1 MLASARVVAAP
12 PRRRGRRPGA
22 RGAPPRWRARD
33 PCISSGRV
41 PRFCPRSGGLT
52 LEELGARL
60 ENTFAE
66 ELPGDP
72 SASPEPRQVR
82 WALHSP
88 CAPTPTGAA
97 PALAMFSDE
106 MALFLGLAPDELA
119 DNPLAA
125 EYLSGN
131 APLPGSGRPYAQ
143 NYGGHQFGEW
153 AGQLGD
159 GRAVTLGEVPPPE
172 DRPEYPRVDLQL
184 KGAGP
189 TPYARDGD
197 GRAVL
202 RSSLREFIASEAMG
216 ALGVPTTRCLSLA
229 LTGGGVLR
237 DGRFEAGAVVA
248 RVAPSFVRFGTFQLP
263 PSRGDAEARALCE
276 PLVAHVL
283 RRHMPAAAAAAE
295 LDAGTPPALA
305 MLRETVA
312 ATAATVAAWQ
322 ALGFAHG
329 VLNTDNMSVLGLTLD
344 YGPFAFVERFDPN
357 FTPNLSDRD
366 GRYAFIRQPEVAGWN
381 LRRFGDALTRAGL
394 VSARQAKEAVDEYD
408 GHLRAAYYARLGAKF
423 GVRCE
428 DDDAGH
434 FLRGFLRLLASSRGD
449 FTLAHRALGR
459 VGSVAAASGP
469 AASDDALLAPLEAFP
484 GAFPD
489 GPPEDPT
496 LRRSWGE
503 WLRAYGATLRAEGRE
518 DDERRAS
525 QDAANPLYVP
535 RNHLLQRAIEA
546 AERRDDW
553 SVAASLMEALRQ
565 PYVER
570 PGLETWTE
578 PAPISLADAPGVA
591 ALS

>member
-1 MLASARVVAAP
+1 
-12 PRRRGRRPGA
+12 
-22 RGAPPRWRARD
+22 
-33 PCISSGRV
+33 
-41 PRFCPRSGGLT
+41 
-52 LEELGARL
+52 
-60 ENTFAE
+60 
-66 ELPGDP
+66 
-72 SASPEPRQVR
+72 
-82 WALHSP
+82 
-88 CAPTPTGAA
+88 
-97 PALAMFSDE
+97 
-106 MALFLGLAPDELA
+106 MALFLGLAHDELA

-131 APLPGSGRPYAQ
+131 APLPGSGRLYAQ

-263 PSRGDAEARALCE
+263 PSRGDVEARALCE

-283 RRHMPAAAAAAE
+283 RRHMPAAAAE

-305 MLRETVA
+305 MLRETTV

-357 FTPNLSDRD
+357 FTPNLGDRD

-408 GHLRAAYYARLGAKF
+408 GHLRAAYYTRLGASSACVARTTTRVIF
-423 GVRCE
+423 FAGFSVCWHPVEGILPSRTARWDASDPSPPRPVPPRATTRCWRPWRRSPE
-428 DDDAGH
+428 RSRTV
-434 FLRGFLRLLASSRGD
+434 LRRIRRSADHGANGFASMARCFEPRVARTMNAARRRTPRTRCTSRG
-449 FTLAHRALGR
+449 TICCN
-459 VGSVAAASGP
+459 
-469 AASDDALLAPLEAFP
+469 APSR
-484 GAFPD
+484 
-489 GPPEDPT
+489 
-496 LRRSWGE
+496 RRSD
-503 WLRAYGATLRAEGRE
+503 ATIGASP
-518 DDERRAS
+518 RR
-525 QDAANPLYVP
+525 
-535 RNHLLQRAIEA
+535 
-546 AERRDDW
+546 
-553 SVAASLMEALRQ
+553 
-565 PYVER
+565 
-570 PGLETWTE
+570 
-578 PAPISLADAPGVA
+578 
-591 ALS
+591 